1 MRKKWKQWQII
12 FLASKIT
19 ADSDCNHEIKRSLLF
34 RRKTM
39 ANQNRVLKS
48 RYHFPDEVT
57 YSQSYDFSSS
67 HVCMWELDHKG
78 DWVPKNW
85 CFWTV
90 VLEMTLESPLDCKEL
105 QPFHPKGNQPWIFI
119 GRTDIEAKAPILRP
133 LDGKS
138 WLHWKETDGKDWG
151 QGMTEDET
159 VEWHH
164 WYDGNEFE

>member
-85 CFWTV
+85 CLQII
-90 VLEMTLESPLDCKEL
+90 VLEKILNSPLDYKDIKLVNPKE
-105 QPFHPKGNQPWIFI
+105 NQPWIFI
-119 GRTDIEAKAPILRP
+119 EKTDAEAEAPILWP
-133 LDGKS
+133 LDGKK
-138 WLHWKETDGKDWG
+138 WLIGKDPDAGKDWR
-151 QGMTEDET
+151 
-159 VEWHH
+159 
-164 WYDGNEFE
+164 